1 MNNELRFRLANE
13 NDLAHIVRMLF
24 DDVLGANREK
34 FDPILSDN
42 YLTAFKKIGADINQ
56 ELTVVEMNGEIVATF
71 QLSFIQY
78 LTHQGGLRAQVE
90 AVRTDASH
98 RGKGIGK
105 KVFEYIINRAKEKG
119 CVLVQLTTD
128 KKRPDAIKFYEGIGF
143 TSTHE
148 GMKLTLK

>member
-1 MNNELRFRLANE
+1 MNNELHFRLATIQ
-13 NDLAHIVRMLF
+13 DLAQIVHMLS
-24 DDVLGANREK
+24 DDMLGATREK
-34 FDPILSDN
+34 YESILSDN
-42 YLTAFKKIGADINQ
+42 YLTAFKKIVVDVNQ

-90 AVRTDASH
+90 AVRTSSSH
-98 RGKGIGK
+98 RGQGIGT

-119 CVLVQLTTD
+119 CALVQLTTD
-128 KKRPDAIKFYEGIGF
+128 KKRPEAIKFYETIGF

-148 GMKLTLK
+148 GMKMAIN